1 MDDKEDAAA
10 RKTIELREKYHHFIE
25 DVIKKSTTDKLQ
37 PQRDKLQKLRSVLF
51 GEKRYAFDMCIL
63 PIRSQCPMRGF

>member
-25 DVIKKSTTDKLQ
+25 DVIRKSTTDKLQ
-37 PQRDKLQKLRSVLF
+37 PQREKLQKLHSVLF
-51 GEKRYAFDMCIL
+51 GEKRYKIEM
-63 PIRSQCPMRGF
+63 